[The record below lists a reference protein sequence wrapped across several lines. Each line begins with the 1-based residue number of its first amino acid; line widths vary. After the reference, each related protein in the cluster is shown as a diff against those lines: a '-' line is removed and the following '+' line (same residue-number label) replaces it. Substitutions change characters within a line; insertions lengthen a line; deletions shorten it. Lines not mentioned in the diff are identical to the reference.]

1 MMGDMIDLHKY
12 MHGIYKTSRPQFECH
27 SGRETRGNSLKLAKH
42 HCRLTV
48 RSNFFCKR
56 VVSTWNNLPDS
67 VVQAPTI
74 NALKNRLDAHW
85 ASFPTVHSPLC
96 YQ

>member
-1 MMGDMIDLHKY
+1 MRGDMIDLYKY
-12 MHGIYKTSRPQFECH
+12 MHGIYKTSRPQFERH

-48 RSNFFCKR
+48 RSNFFSER

-74 NALKNRLDAHW
+74 NAFKNRLDAHW
-85 ASFPTVHSPLC
+85 ASLPTIHSPLC